1 MRTSSIVA
9 VLLLAGRLFGAEPLA
24 VVTFDGAAHV
34 SHGKTHVAPLQIGS
48 SVKVGTGYM
57 NLDGTSNAFL
67 DLGNGP
73 GDELRLLGRKTGESV
88 QAMTIWARVS
98 SRQTAGGTRVLVGR
112 WGPKRSFQLGVNS
125 DRGNLDGRVTA
136 AFTAT
141 GDFTSYVE
149 AQTKDS
155 GLVKHDGSQ
164 TVDLAVRFDRG
175 NVTLFVDGTPQEL
188 TVMAKG
194 KCQSIYRDDPAS
206 KTVIGGIVEPGQK
219 AAADGR
225 SFEGLI
231 NAVRIYGQA
240 LSDQEIAKLGEGRE
254 ADAKRNRKIPKLVNP
269 ADVPAYRNP
278 ELVHVAV
285 EESSQSGKYLSIC
298 PDICELKDGR
308 LLCAYHRVG
317 FVDWDGGYSTW
328 TRTSDDGGLTWSEP
342 KRFAEKIQA
351 PALIRLKSGDVLLG
365 GVRHHGGQ
373 SSTMLLYRSKDDG
386 KTWTPQ
392 KPIWEKSTTE
402 FILQGGNGSFTQLRS
417 GRILCPVF
425 SGSGGGTHPKG
436 MKAWCFYSDDEGKTW
451 QASKGRTTALPG
463 VGSEEPAVAEL
474 SDGTLIMMLRSSVG
488 AMYLSRSEDH
498 GDTWSKPWSSGL
510 EAPACPGNMVTLP
523 NSDRLLMVYTAG
535 QFDPQHH
542 HKGERTPIAAAISDD
557 AGKTWR
563 KLADLV
569 GGPHEFACVSICITS
584 KGKVLFGMDWHRVPW
599 NRDLK
604 TGGVLVSIAD
614 LKWINR
620 LAEKHKDVPPF
631 LIGYTEGRNDL
642 EGGQFVNWVTN
653 RACVVGAD
661 GKGRKVLA
669 EELTKKEYSWTQFAG
684 WSPDGKT
691 AIIGSHW
698 ESPKNAAW
706 EREHKT
712 FRMTEGWLSD
722 SCLLDLATGKITN
735 VTAVDRVS
743 NYNGAGFTPD
753 GKKLLMTSLIKGVS
767 KPFLMDLDGRN
778 KRDVSGGGTGFTYG
792 LNASPDGKRISYHE
806 NYQIYI
812 SNADGSEKRKVETKN
827 PFNFVPQWSPDGQWL
842 LFVSGEHYN
851 CHPHIVKKD
860 GSGLKKLADR
870 GGYRGVVQVLKH
882 PDFHSASSDLP
893 VWSRD
898 GKSVYYTAKV
908 GTSIELMRVDLD
920 GNVRQLTKSK
930 PGTRHYHPAVAPD
943 GKWILFGSDRSGVM
957 QLYVA
962 TADGKES
969 WPVTNVPAGSSAM
982 HGHWQPVGGTKPG
995 GPEKAIPQE
1004 QPSDITPR
1012 GVENTGVRGVGFRSG
1027 DLLVGRS
1034 MESASAG
1041 AEHSAPSP
1049 LPQNKQ

>member
-1 MRTSSIVA
+1 M
-9 VLLLAGRLFGAEPLA
+9 
-24 VVTFDGAAHV
+24 
-34 SHGKTHVAPLQIGS
+34 
-48 SVKVGTGYM
+48 
-57 NLDGTSNAFL
+57 
-67 DLGNGP
+67 
-73 GDELRLLGRKTGESV
+73 
-88 QAMTIWARVS
+88 
-98 SRQTAGGTRVLVGR
+98 
-112 WGPKRSFQLGVNS
+112 
-125 DRGNLDGRVTA
+125 
-136 AFTAT
+136 
-141 GDFTSYVE
+141 
-149 AQTKDS
+149 
-155 GLVKHDGSQ
+155 
-164 TVDLAVRFDRG
+164 
-175 NVTLFVDGTPQEL
+175 
-188 TVMAKG
+188 
-194 KCQSIYRDDPAS
+194 
-206 KTVIGGIVEPGQK
+206 
-219 AAADGR
+219 
-225 SFEGLI
+225 
-231 NAVRIYGQA
+231 
-240 LSDQEIAKLGEGRE
+240 
-254 ADAKRNRKIPKLVNP
+254 
-269 ADVPAYRNP
+269 
-278 ELVHVAV
+278 
-285 EESSQSGKYLSIC
+285 
-298 PDICELKDGR
+298 
-308 LLCAYHRVG
+308 
-317 FVDWDGGYSTW
+317 
-328 TRTSDDGGLTWSEP
+328 
-342 KRFAEKIQA
+342 
-351 PALIRLKSGDVLLG
+351 
-365 GVRHHGGQ
+365 
-373 SSTMLLYRSKDDG
+373 
-386 KTWTPQ
+386 
-392 KPIWEKSTTE
+392 
-402 FILQGGNGSFTQLRS
+402 
-417 GRILCPVF
+417 
-425 SGSGGGTHPKG
+425 
-436 MKAWCFYSDDEGKTW
+436 
-451 QASKGRTTALPG
+451 
-463 VGSEEPAVAEL
+463 
-474 SDGTLIMMLRSSVG
+474 
-488 AMYLSRSEDH
+488 
-498 GDTWSKPWSSGL
+498 
-510 EAPACPGNMVTLP
+510 TLP

-535 QFDPQHH
+535 KFDPKHH

-563 KLADLV
+563 KLADIV

-584 KGKVLFGMDWHRVPW
+584 KGKILFGMDWHRIPW

-620 LAEKHKDVPPF
+620 LAEKQKDVPPF

-669 EELTKKEYSWTQFAG
+669 EQLTKKEHSWTQFAG

-698 ESPKNAAW
+698 ESPENAAW

-767 KPFLMDLDGRN
+767 KPLLMDLDGRN
-778 KRDVSGGGTGFTYG
+778 KREVSGGGTGFTYG

-860 GSGLKKLADR
+860 GTGLKKLADR

-882 PDFHSASSDLP
+882 PDFHSESSDLP

-969 WPVTNVPAGSSAM
+969 WPVTNVPAGSCAM

-995 GPEKAIPQE
+995 VPEKAIPQE
-1004 QPSDITPR
+1004 
-1012 GVENTGVRGVGFRSG
+1012 
-1027 DLLVGRS
+1027 
-1034 MESASAG
+1034 
-1041 AEHSAPSP
+1041 
-1049 LPQNKQ
+1049 